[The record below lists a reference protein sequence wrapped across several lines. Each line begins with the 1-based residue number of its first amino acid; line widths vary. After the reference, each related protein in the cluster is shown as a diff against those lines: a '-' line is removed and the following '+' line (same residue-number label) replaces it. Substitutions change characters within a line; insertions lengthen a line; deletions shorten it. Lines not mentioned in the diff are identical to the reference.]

1 MPLPDFMLPETH
13 TLDPTKSV
21 SSSRIGF
28 VLPRG
33 YRPEKQILSQ
43 WCWAAVTSFVAR
55 IWQGRTLA
63 QCEVAK
69 ACAEHWG
76 RFNGETT
83 FCPPAGQL
91 PPESLD
97 KPLPIQEPLSCLFA
111 NPAASKPDYKA
122 IPKDG
127 IDDDIRK
134 ELASLLNGI
143 SKAPVPLRIAW
154 NSDDNH
160 FVCIFA
166 MSGTDSNTNYHLF
179 DPAHDYDSGD
189 DGDDVYILPEA
200 DVNSFTS
207 TDPSGDRHTGK
218 PKTYMILRQ
227 P

>member
-28 VLPRG
+28 VLPPG
-33 YRPEKQILSQ
+33 YRPEKQILTE

-63 QCEVAK
+63 QCEVAE
-69 ACAEHWG
+69 ACARHHNL
-76 RFNGETT
+76 FPGETF
-83 FCPPAGQL
+83 FCPPEGQL
-91 PPESLD
+91 PPASLN
-97 KPLPIQEPLSCLFA
+97 KPVSIEEPLSCLFQ
-111 NPAASKPDYKA
+111 NPAEQLPDYEY
-122 IPKDG
+122 IPDQKIG
-127 IDDDIRK
+127 NVRMG
-134 ELASLLNGI
+134 LVALLGGT
-143 SKAPVPLRIAW
+143 SPAPVPLRIAW
-154 NSDDNH
+154 NLDDNH

-166 MSGTDSNTNYHLF
+166 MSGVGNNTNYHLF

-200 DVNSFTS
+200 NVNSFTS
-207 TDPSGDRHTGK
+207 IDSNGTPYTGE
-218 PKTYMILRQ
+218 PKAYIILRQ